1 MKVNEIITEKF
12 IEALNKG
19 TCPWQKPWKVFDLC
33 NGVSKKNYR
42 GINQFLLRMV
52 ASDDFFFTFNQIKEL
67 GGRIKAGAKSHMVV
81 YYKLLKTERDNETR
95 TFPMMRFY
103 KVFGLSDIEGMKW
116 KQPEVKK
123 LDFSPVEEAE
133 KLINKCIIQIKY
145 GGSRAC
151 YYPEEHKIDLPP
163 KENFNSVEE
172 YYSTAFHEIGHA
184 MHKATSDEVKNG
196 FGTQN
201 YSKEELTAEIFAS
214 LCLNFCGIDSEKC
227 FNNSASYLS
236 SWLEVLKKDTNF
248 IISASS
254 KAQKRF
260 DAFIGRKESEEIPQ
274 EESVTA

>member
-19 TCPWQKPWKVFDLC
+19 VCPWKKPWKVFDLC
-33 NGVSKKNYR
+33 NGVSKKGYR

-67 GGRIKAGAKSHMVV
+67 GGRIKKGAKSHMVV
-81 YYKLLKTERDNETR
+81 YYKLLKKKDDESGG
-95 TFPMMRFY
+95 FPLMRFY

-116 KQPEVKK
+116 KQPEVQK

-133 KLINKCIIQIKY
+133 KLINKCVIQIKY

-151 YYPEEHKIDLPP
+151 YYPEDHKIDLPP

-184 MHKATSDEVKNG
+184 MHKSTGDNVKNG

-260 DAFIGRKESEEIPQ
+260 DAFVERKESEEIPQ

>member
-19 TCPWQKPWKVFDLC
+19 VIPWQKPWKVFDLC
-33 NGVSKKNYR
+33 NGVSKKGYR

-67 GGRIKAGAKSHMVV
+67 GGRIKKGAKSHMVV
-81 YYKLLKTERDNETR
+81 YYKLLKKKDDESSG
-95 TFPMMRFY
+95 FPLMRFY

-116 KQPEVKK
+116 KQPEVQK

-133 KLINKCIIQIKY
+133 KLIKKCVIQIKY

-151 YYPEEHKIDLPP
+151 YYPEDHKIDLPP

-184 MHKATSDEVKNG
+184 MHKSTGDNVKNG
-196 FGTQN
+196 FGSQN

-227 FNNSASYLS
+227 FNNSTSYLS

-260 DAFIGRKESEEIPQ
+260 DAFVERKESEEIPQ

>member
-19 TCPWQKPWKVFDLC
+19 VIPWQKPWKVFDLC
-33 NGVSKKNYR
+33 NGVSKKGYR

-67 GGRIKAGAKSHMVV
+67 GGRIKKGAKSHMVV
-81 YYKLLKTERDNETR
+81 YYKLLKKKDDESGG
-95 TFPMMRFY
+95 FPLMRFY

-116 KQPEVKK
+116 KQPEVQK

-133 KLINKCIIQIKY
+133 KLIKKCVIQIKY

-151 YYPEEHKIDLPP
+151 YYPEDHKIDLPQ

-184 MHKATSDEVKNG
+184 MHKSTGDNVKNG
-196 FGTQN
+196 FGSQN

-236 SWLEVLKKDTNF
+236 SWLGVLKKDMNF

-260 DAFIGRKESEEIPQ
+260 DAFIDRKESEEIQ
-274 EESVTA
+274 EEESVTA

>member
-1 MKVNEIITEKF
+1 M
-12 IEALNKG
+12 L
-19 TCPWQKPWKVFDLC
+19 
-33 NGVSKKNYR
+33 
-42 GINQFLLRMV
+42 

-67 GGRIKAGAKSHMVV
+67 GGRIKKGAKSHMVV
-81 YYKLLKTERDNETR
+81 YYKLLKKKDDESCG
-95 TFPMMRFY
+95 FPLMRFY

-184 MHKATSDEVKNG
+184 MYKSTGDNVKNG

-236 SWLEVLKKDTNF
+236 NWLEVLKKDMNF

-260 DAFIGRKESEEIPQ
+260 DAFIGKKESEEVS
-274 EESVTA
+274 ETEAATA

>member
-19 TCPWQKPWKVFDLC
+19 VCPWKKPWKVFDLC
-33 NGVSKKNYR
+33 NGVSKKGYR

-67 GGRIKAGAKSHMVV
+67 GGRIKKGAKSHMVV
-81 YYKLLKTERDNETR
+81 YYKLLKKKDDESGG
-95 TFPMMRFY
+95 FPLMRFY
-103 KVFGLSDIEGMKW
+103 KVFGLSDIEGLKW

-196 FGTQN
+196 FGTKN

-236 SWLEVLKKDTNF
+236 NWLGVLKKDMNF

-260 DAFIGRKESEEIPQ
+260 DAFLDKKDNEELHMNY
-274 EESVTA
+274 

>member
-19 TCPWQKPWKVFDLC
+19 VCPWKKPWKVFDLC
-33 NGVSKKNYR
+33 NGVSKKGYR

-67 GGRIKAGAKSHMVV
+67 GGRIKKGAKSHMVV
-81 YYKLLKTERDNETR
+81 YYKLLKKKDDESGG
-95 TFPMMRFY
+95 FPLMRFY

-133 KLINKCIIQIKY
+133 KLINKCVIQIKY

-151 YYPEEHKIDLPP
+151 YYPEDHKIDLPP

-184 MHKATSDEVKNG
+184 MHKSTGDNVKNG
-196 FGTQN
+196 FGSQN

-227 FNNSASYLS
+227 FDNSASYLS

-260 DAFIGRKESEEIPQ
+260 DAFVERKESEEIQ
-274 EESVTA
+274 EEESVTA

>member
-19 TCPWQKPWKVFDLC
+19 VCPWKKPWKVFDLC
-33 NGVSKKNYR
+33 NGVSKKGYR

-67 GGRIKAGAKSHMVV
+67 GGRIKKGAKSHMVV
-81 YYKLLKTERDNETR
+81 YYKLLKKKDDESGG
-95 TFPMMRFY
+95 FPLMRFY

-116 KQPEVKK
+116 KQPEVQK

-133 KLINKCIIQIKY
+133 KLINKCVIQIKY

-151 YYPEEHKIDLPP
+151 YYPEDHKIDLPP

-184 MHKATSDEVKNG
+184 MHKSTGDNVKNG
-196 FGTQN
+196 FGSQN

-227 FNNSASYLS
+227 FDNSASYLS

-260 DAFIGRKESEEIPQ
+260 DAFVERKESEEIQ
-274 EESVTA
+274 EEESVTA

>member
-19 TCPWQKPWKVFDLC
+19 VIPWQKPWKVFDLC
-33 NGVSKKNYR
+33 NGVSKKGYR

-67 GGRIKAGAKSHMVV
+67 GGRIKKGAKSHMVV
-81 YYKLLKTERDNETR
+81 YYKLLKKKDDESGG
-95 TFPMMRFY
+95 FPLMRFY

-133 KLINKCIIQIKY
+133 KLINKCVIQIKH

-151 YYPEEHKIDLPP
+151 YYPEDHKIDLPQ

-184 MHKATSDEVKNG
+184 MHKSTGDNVKNG
-196 FGTQN
+196 FGSQN

-236 SWLEVLKKDTNF
+236 NWLEVLKKDMNF

-260 DAFIGRKESEEIPQ
+260 DAFLGKKESEEIPQ
-274 EESVTA
+274 EEAVTA

>member
-1 MKVNEIITEKF
+1 
-12 IEALNKG
+12 
-19 TCPWQKPWKVFDLC
+19 
-33 NGVSKKNYR
+33 
-42 GINQFLLRMV
+42 
-52 ASDDFFFTFNQIKEL
+52 
-67 GGRIKAGAKSHMVV
+67 MVV
-81 YYKLLKTERDNETR
+81 YYKLLKTESDNETR

-133 KLINKCIIQIKY
+133 KLINKCVIQIKY

-151 YYPEEHKIDLPP
+151 YYPEDHKIDLPP

-236 SWLEVLKKDTNF
+236 SWLEVLKKDMNF

>member
-19 TCPWQKPWKVFDLC
+19 VIPWQKPWKVFDLC
-33 NGVSKKNYR
+33 NGVSKKGYR

-67 GGRIKAGAKSHMVV
+67 GGRIKKGAKSHMVV
-81 YYKLLKTERDNETR
+81 YYKLLKKKDDESGG
-95 TFPMMRFY
+95 FPLMRFY

-116 KQPEVKK
+116 KQPEVQK

-133 KLINKCIIQIKY
+133 KLIKKCVIQIKY

-184 MHKATSDEVKNG
+184 MHKSTGDNVKNS

-260 DAFIGRKESEEIPQ
+260 DAFVERKENEELHMQ
-274 EESVTA
+274 Y

>member
-1 MKVNEIITEKF
+1 
-12 IEALNKG
+12 
-19 TCPWQKPWKVFDLC
+19 
-33 NGVSKKNYR
+33 
-42 GINQFLLRMV
+42 
-52 ASDDFFFTFNQIKEL
+52 
-67 GGRIKAGAKSHMVV
+67 MVV
-81 YYKLLKTERDNETR
+81 YYKLLKTESNNETK

-123 LDFSPVEEAE
+123 LDFSPVAEAE
-133 KLINKCIIQIKY
+133 KLINKCVIQIKY

-184 MHKATSDEVKNG
+184 MHKSTSDNVKNG

-236 SWLEVLKKDTNF
+236 NWLEVLKKDMNF

-260 DAFIGRKESEEIPQ
+260 DAFLGKKESEPEV
-274 EESVTA
+274 EEAVSA

>member
-19 TCPWQKPWKVFDLC
+19 VCPWKKPWKVFDLC
-33 NGVSKKNYR
+33 NGVSKKGNR

-67 GGRIKAGAKSHMVV
+67 GGRIKKGAKSHMVV
-81 YYKLLKTERDNETR
+81 YYKLLKKKDDESGG
-95 TFPMMRFY
+95 FPLMRFY

-133 KLINKCIIQIKY
+133 KLINKCVIQIKY

-151 YYPEEHKIDLPP
+151 YYPEDHKIDLPP

-184 MHKATSDEVKNG
+184 MHKSTGDNVKNG

-260 DAFIGRKESEEIPQ
+260 DAFVERKESEEIPQ

>member
-19 TCPWQKPWKVFDLC
+19 VCPWKKPWKVFDLC
-33 NGVSKKNYR
+33 NGVSKKGYR

-67 GGRIKAGAKSHMVV
+67 GGRIKKGAKSHMVV
-81 YYKLLKTERDNETR
+81 YYKLLKKKDDESGG
-95 TFPMMRFY
+95 FPLMRFY

-133 KLINKCIIQIKY
+133 KLINKCVIQIKY

-151 YYPEEHKIDLPP
+151 YYPEDHKIDLPP

-184 MHKATSDEVKNG
+184 MHKSTGDNVKNG

-260 DAFIGRKESEEIPQ
+260 DAFIDRKESEEIPQ

>member
-19 TCPWQKPWKVFDLC
+19 VCPWKKPWKVFDLC
-33 NGVSKKNYR
+33 NGVSKKGYR

-67 GGRIKAGAKSHMVV
+67 GGRIKKGAKSHMVV
-81 YYKLLKTERDNETR
+81 YYKLLKKKDDESGG
-95 TFPMMRFY
+95 FPLMRFY

-116 KQPEVKK
+116 KQPEVQK

-133 KLINKCIIQIKY
+133 KLINKCVIQIKY

-184 MHKATSDEVKNG
+184 MHKSTGDNVKNG

-260 DAFIGRKESEEIPQ
+260 DAFVERKESEEIPQ